1 MAEINNSLAA
11 QVNSQPI
18 DLTKTLG
25 TISQIEL
32 AQAHA
37 GLYGLQAQQEAR
49 KLAGF
54 DYLKSNP
61 TDYLGAIQRGLDPAV
76 GSTMQTM
83 SERERQYGTNPQ
95 RLSTESTLQLT
106 SAGKNIAETG
116 KIGAETRGINTEQA
130 AKLAQGVIAD
140 PSNDNVWRD
149 AVTQHYKASG
159 GSELEKQQLLGIKD
173 PNKRL
178 QIAKAYGAQGVSPN
192 TFGTPHSVSPT
203 QAVTTPGAS
212 YSVPQGTPPVSTNRP
227 GGALPSSPRMMG
239 DDEAVRQGLYSPT
252 PEQIRRGVTGPASP
266 NQQVAN
272 RFGAMTPAMTPAQVK
287 ETEAYGETLGK
298 MSEQLSTKAEAAKG
312 MNFTLDQMKS
322 ESANWPFMGK
332 GTQAAAEAAKY
343 LKPFANAIGSTVFDN
358 FVGDYEAFQKNAG
371 TLVRQAVK
379 DVSSRAAVQEFEMI
393 QSQLPSAEMS
403 RGGFNKIVDQFQAV
417 NDYQIAKQRAAQ
429 TWRNENGTLD
439 NFDATWNRNMTPSAF
454 LVNRMSVPEFQEVA
468 SKLQKTPQGRS
479 TLNNIRNQMR
489 YANDNGLF

>member
-1 MAEINNSLAA
+1 MVEINNSIAA
-11 QVNSQPI
+11 QVGGQQL
-18 DLTKTLG
+18 DLTKTLSA
-25 TISQIEL
+25 ISQIDL
-32 AQAHA
+32 ARAHA

-49 KLAGF
+49 KLSGLE
-54 DYLKSNP
+54 YLKSSP
-61 TDYLGAIQRGLDPAV
+61 TDYIGAIQRGLDPSV
-76 GSTMQTM
+76 GSTLQTM

-106 SAGKNIAETG
+106 SAGKNLAETG
-116 KIGAETRGINTEQA
+116 KIGAETKGINIEQS

-140 PSNDNVWRD
+140 PSNDSVWRS
-149 AVTQHYKASG
+149 AVEQHYKISG
-159 GSELEKQQLLGIKD
+159 GSELEKQQLLGVKD
-173 PNKRL
+173 PNVRL
-178 QIAKAYGAQGVSPN
+178 QIAKAYGAQGVPPS
-192 TFGTPHSVSPT
+192 TFGAPHPISPT
-203 QAVTTPGAS
+203 QSVTTPGAS
-212 YSVPQGTPPVSTNRP
+212 YSVSRPVTTDRP
-227 GGALPSSPRMMG
+227 GGALPASPRVMG
-239 DDEAVRQGLYSPT
+239 DDEAVKQGLYSPT

-272 RFGAMTPAMTPAQVK
+272 RFGAMTPSMTPAQVK
-287 ETEAYGETLGK
+287 ETESYGETLGK
-298 MSEQLSTKAEAAKG
+298 MPDQLSAKAEAAKG

-343 LKPFANAIGSTVFDN
+343 LKPFANAVGSTVFDN
-358 FVGDYEAFQKNAG
+358 FVGDFEAFQKNAG

-393 QSQLPSAEMS
+393 QSQLPSADMS
-403 RGGFNKIVDQFQAV
+403 RGGFSKIVDQFQAV

-429 TWRNENGTLD
+429 KWRNENGTLD
-439 NFDATWNRNMTPSAF
+439 NFDSTWNKNMTPSAF